1 MRPTMREIARA
12 AGTSPS
18 TVSRVLAGRAPA
30 ARIGKETAGRVLAAA
45 GKLGYRPNL
54 AARSLRT
61 RRTHTLGLLVTEL
74 ANPFFATIAG
84 AAESAASTA
93 GYSTIVATSGEDARR
108 EAEYLAVLRSR
119 PVDGLIVAP
128 AAGKAARAALTSVIR
143 ADIPVV
149 LIDRRVPGIDCDRVL
164 VNNRLGAAE
173 LVAALARLGAKR
185 LAMAGGPPEVW
196 TAEQRLAGFKA
207 GLKRAGLSFSPRL
220 VRSGLFATETG
231 RRAARAF
238 LAQKKP
244 PDAIVAAN
252 NRILLGVLEVL
263 ERAGKKAHGM
273 AIGGFDGVPF
283 AGLLGRPV
291 VVAEQPREEIGRQA
305 ARMLIERVEK
315 KARGKA
321 REMVLPVKVRT
332 FGPETGPFEL
342 GA

>member
-1 MRPTMREIARA
+1 MRPTLREIARA

-18 TVSRVLAGRAPA
+18 TVSRVLAGQASA
-30 ARIGKETAGRVLAAA
+30 ARIGKETAARVRAAA
-45 GKLGYRPNL
+45 KRLGYRPNL

-84 AAESAASTA
+84 AVEATASKA
-93 GYSTIVATSGEDARR
+93 GYSTIIATSGEDAGR
-108 EAEYLAVLRSR
+108 EAEYLSVLRAR

-128 AAGKAARAALTSVIR
+128 AAGSKARATLAGVIN
-143 ADIPVV
+143 ADLPVV
-149 LIDRRVPGIDCDRVL
+149 LIDRRVPGVDCDRVL
-164 VNNRLGAAE
+164 VDNRLGAAE
-173 LVAALARLGAKR
+173 LVAALAGLGAKR

-196 TAEQRLAGFKA
+196 TAAERLAGFKA
-207 GLKRAGLSFSPRL
+207 GLKRAGLRFSPRL
-220 VRSGLFATETG
+220 TRSGPFATETG

-238 LAQKKP
+238 LKEKPP

-263 ERAGKKAHGM
+263 DRAGEKARRI
-273 AIGGFDGVPF
+273 AVGGFDGVPF
-283 AGLLGRPV
+283 AGLLGRPI

-305 ARMLIERVEK
+305 ARMLIGRLENE
-315 KARGKA
+315 ARGKA
-321 REMVLPVKVRT
+321 REVVLPVKVRT

-342 GA
+342 GT